1 MMTGKVLVNGA
12 GTVGSRAI
20 RILSSL
26 DIPVVAV
33 KSTANINDIK
43 TQELLQLSNQYKDN
57 IEIYV
62 TDGKDQEKRLDD
74 FKNVGI
80 EAKGSLSKLNW
91 DEIDYII
98 DASPKRMEIQNFDNI
113 YKSLQKSRK
122 DENKPQINFMIQG
135 GGEENL
141 VYSCYLSAPNVKG
154 AKLFEEMSKN
164 DIKQVSCNT
173 TFGGTA
179 LGLVLETEKPENIKD
194 VYGTFI
200 RRENDPGS
208 KKKKEQELGPE
219 TKFKTHHGED
229 IQKVVEPLEEKII
242 STPALK
248 CPWEHFHETVIT
260 IDFIEPYD
268 FDAIEKTF
276 EKYPR
281 AVILRSNFDMGD
293 IIEKINELNIPDA
306 DCLFPLYHLRQ
317 PTYTKKGPNGEE
329 RKTNKLEI
337 VGLTPQRSIVAPSI
351 ADMVVKKALKPGATW
366 EEAYDYVNNHAK
378 WFAYKFGTL
387 KKDLEYKMEPK
398 I

>member
-1 MMTGKVLVNGA
+1 MSSVGSNHLTKLQKQRIRARKARAFKRRMIMLVVIVLVVSSLAAIYYFGNRPSSGPSSEPNKVLLRTTMG
-12 GTVGSRAI
+12 
-20 RILSSL
+20 
-26 DIPVVAV
+26 DI
-33 KSTANINDIK
+33 TI
-43 TQELLQLSNQYKDN
+43 QLY
-57 IEIYV
+57 
-62 TDGKDQEKRLDD
+62 DD
-74 FKNVGI
+74 MPITTGNFKNLVKTGVYDGTI
-80 EAKGSLSKLNW
+80 FHRV
-91 DEIDYII
+91 ID
-98 DASPKRMEIQNFDNI
+98 
-113 YKSLQKSRK
+113 
-122 DENKPQINFMIQG
+122 NFMIQG